1 MYACSEYYTPERL
14 GLIKS
19 AQNYQDFLGVA
30 LDILEEIARDNGI
43 RPIAQVCGPISTGG
57 RNSRKE
63 NLGVLSRAI
72 NKLNSDGIVVFNQML
87 FEDDMERVYKSD
99 PSLQGFRL
107 LEEFYLPIFQ
117 SGYISMLCFI
127 PGWSASTGTR
137 WEHERAKELNIPRIY
152 LSDAYIID

>member
-14 GLIKS
+14 DLLKC
-19 AQNYQDFLGVA
+19 ARNYQDLLRVA
-30 LDILEEIARDNGI
+30 LDILEEIAQDNGI

-57 RNSRKE
+57 RNSREE
-63 NLGVLSRAI
+63 NLRVLSRAI
-72 NKLNSDGIVVFNQML
+72 NKLSSDGLAVFNQMP
-87 FEDDMERVYKSD
+87 FESDMERVYKSD
-99 PSLQGFRL
+99 PSLQGVRL

-117 SGYISMLCFI
+117 SGFISMLCFI
-127 PGWSASTGTR
+127 PGWSASTGTK